1 MLILSLSGNF
11 FPTHLHGLFTHFR
24 QIFITSSEKPSLTS
38 ASKRGFLPP
47 SIPSSCFI
55 FLQSSRHHLT
65 SICIFV
71 VQPRKLKDVSVPPA
85 WLLPSPSLWPSPA
98 LTWARPL
105 ISLVAFLPKP
115 PLHGNGDGLGCPL
128 WHPRACKRVHP
139 VLGARGIS
147 AGRADES
154 VCSVHSQQPTPP
166 PHLSIPLSS
175 LPSLLPTPTISA
187 PPPFFLAL
195 LHTQRRKDL
204 DSPCGGPWCSCPP
217 SQWQPSL
224 GLASLLFVLPAP
236 FLSPQ
241 VSTHTC
247 AHTAPFFPRPAAPA
261 LQPGGVTTERFH
273 SPCKGD
279 PP

>member
-71 VQPRKLKDVSVPPA
+71 VQPRKLKDVSIPPA

-175 LPSLLPTPTISA
+175 LPSLSS
-187 PPPFFLAL
+187 PPPPSRPL
-195 LHTQRRKDL
+195 LLSSWPFCTHREERTWIL
-204 DSPCGGPWCSCPP
+204 PAGAPGAAVP
-217 SQWQPSL
+217 L
-224 GLASLLFVLPAP
+224 HNGSLLWAWPLSCLCSPLPS
-236 FLSPQ
+236 SP
-241 VSTHTC
+241 
-247 AHTAPFFPRPAAPA
+247 
-261 LQPGGVTTERFH
+261 L
-273 SPCKGD
+273 K
-279 PP
+279 